1 MPRIKI
7 QNRTDLAN
15 ITKINGVYNLAS
27 ADLQKADLP
36 FIDLQ
41 GADLQKANMAR
52 ARLPGARLQGANLRK
67 ALLMGTELGGA
78 DLTGA
83 DLQGADLRSVQL
95 ESANLQGADLRK
107 ADLDGAYLL
116 LAKLEGADLRG
127 AKNVPKNANL
137 KGAILT
143 NEDLKKNEEN
153 NVWVSDE
160 QCVGKED
167 PISLDPIPV
176 NKGFRLKAD
185 ELTSNPDDLI
195 NCFDIANLATM
206 VKRDRTLNKPS
217 FSPRTRKPIE
227 GIDLQRI
234 DNYIEL
240 NPTVGGRQ
248 KRKTN
253 KGRKTKRTKKTNKRK
268 NKASRKMRR

>member
-7 QNRTDLAN
+7 QNRSDLEK
-15 ITKINGVYNLAS
+15 ITKINGVYNLTA
-27 ADLQKADLP
+27 ADLQKANLP

-41 GADLQKANMAR
+41 GAVLRKANLAR
-52 ARLPGARLQGANLRK
+52 AHLPGAKLQGAKLQQ

-78 DLTGA
+78 NLTGA

-95 ESANLQGADLRK
+95 ESAILTGADLRK

-116 LAKLEGADLRG
+116 FADLRGADLRG

-137 KGAILT
+137 TDAILK
-143 NEDLKKNEEN
+143 NEDLEKNEEN

-167 PISLDPIPV
+167 PIGLDPIPD

-185 ELTSNPDDLI
+185 ELTNDPDNLI
-195 NCFDIANLATM
+195 NCFNIDNLATM
-206 VKRDRTLNKPS
+206 VKRDRTLNKPLL
-217 FSPRTRKPIE
+217 SPRTRKPIE
-227 GIDLQRI
+227 KIDLDRI
-234 DNYIEL
+234 NNYIEL
-240 NPTVGGRQ
+240 NPTVGGRK

-253 KGRKTKRTKKTNKRK
+253 KRRKTKKTNKRK
-268 NKASRKMRR
+268 NKTSRKMRR